1 MYPSREGIVVDF
13 YMGCKL
19 NGIGGEE
26 WMDVLQKDGPF
37 SWNLAQRWVEF
48 LNVCIL
54 LEVLK

>member
-1 MYPSREGIVVDF
+1 
-13 YMGCKL
+13 MGCKL